1 MNPLVYGHVT
11 NTDKSIPYQYNRSY
25 PQTAHRRQMNKTSLK
40 SFHLHLVSDST
51 GETVGIV
58 ARASLV
64 QFESV
69 EANEHLWSMV
79 RTENQVQEV
88 IDAIG
93 KNPGFV
99 LYTIV
104 NENLRNLLEDGCRKL
119 QVPCIAVLDP
129 VVAKL
134 GAHLDA
140 EIHAQP
146 GRQHVMDAE
155 YFSRIEAMHFVLS
168 HDDGQSTRDLEQA
181 DVVLLGVSRTS
192 KTPTSIYL
200 ANRGIKTANIP
211 IVPGSELPEE
221 LFTANGPLIIG
232 LTKDPKRLVEIRR
245 QRLRILDQDEETDY
259 VNLDIVSKEIN
270 DARRLFTKHDWPVIN
285 VSRKSIEETAATI
298 IQLYNRRREQNS

>member
-1 MNPLVYGHVT
+1 M
-11 NTDKSIPYQYNRSY
+11 
-25 PQTAHRRQMNKTSLK
+25 
-40 SFHLHLVSDST
+40 
-51 GETVGIV
+51 V

-64 QFESV
+64 QFDSV

-88 IDAIG
+88 ITGIG

-104 NENLRNLLEDGCRKL
+104 NEDLRNRLEDGCRKL

-129 VVAKL
+129 VVTEL
-134 GAHLDA
+134 GVHLDA
-140 EIHAQP
+140 EIHALP
-146 GRQHVMDAE
+146 GRQHIMDAE

-168 HDDGQSTRDLEQA
+168 HDDGQSTRDLNQA

-221 LFTANGPLIIG
+221 LFTANSPLIIG

-259 VNLDIVSKEIN
+259 VDLDKVSKEIN

-298 IQLYNRRREQNS
+298 IQLYNRRQEQES

>member
-1 MNPLVYGHVT
+1 
-11 NTDKSIPYQYNRSY
+11 
-25 PQTAHRRQMNKTSLK
+25 MNKANVK

-51 GETVGIV
+51 GETVGLV
-58 ARASLV
+58 ARACLA
-64 QFESV
+64 QFENV
-69 EANEHLWSMV
+69 QTTEHLWNMV
-79 RTENQVQEV
+79 RSEDQAKAV
-88 IDAIG
+88 IAAI
-93 KNPGFV
+93 KEHPGFV

-104 NENLRNLLEDGCRKL
+104 NDDIRSRLEEGCRRL
-119 QVPCIAVLDP
+119 QVPCIAILDP
-129 VVAKL
+129 IIHEL
-134 GAHLDA
+134 GAHLGA

-155 YFSRIEAMHFVLS
+155 YFARIEAMQFVLS
-168 HDDGQSTRDLEQA
+168 HDDGQSTWDLDDA

-211 IVPGSELPEE
+211 IVPGVSLPGE

-245 QRLRILDQDEETDY
+245 QRLKLLDQDEETDY
-259 VNLDIVSKEIN
+259 VDLEKVSNEIN
-270 DARRLFTKHDWPVIN
+270 EARRLFTKHNWPVIN

-298 IQLYNRRREQNS
+298 IQLYNRRKEQDI